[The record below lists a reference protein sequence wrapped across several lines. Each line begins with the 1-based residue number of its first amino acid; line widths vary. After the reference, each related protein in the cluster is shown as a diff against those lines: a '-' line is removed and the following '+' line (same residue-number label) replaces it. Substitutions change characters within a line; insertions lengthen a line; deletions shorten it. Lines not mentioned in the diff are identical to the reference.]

1 MEPWRKNNIHA
12 LNALVCLTLF
22 DVLALMLLLYLF
34 ALAICFPT
42 TALFTNERS
51 NQKAVGARSC
61 RSRRSCQKLL
71 PGAAHVDHLHA
82 QRLLPGTMTSR

>member
-51 NQKAVGARSC
+51 NQKAVGAS
-61 RSRRSCQKLL
+61 QEELQE
-71 PGAAHVDHLHA
+71 P
-82 QRLLPGTMTSR
+82 